1 MKRPNRVKSNRER
14 SQNPV
19 WKILRPIVFGTLAGA
34 VICTVLLLVLSLILV
49 AAKQLPQSLLQPI
62 TVLIAALGA
71 FFAGYTA
78 ARMSGE
84 RGMLYGAGSA
94 LLLFGLLF
102 LAGLT
107 VSGESVSAFMLTKGL
122 IMVLTG
128 AIAGILSV
136 NKKSRRK

>member
-1 MKRPNRVKSNRER
+1 MKKPKRVKSNRER
-14 SQNPV
+14 MQNPV

-34 VICTVLLLVLSLILV
+34 AVCTVLLLVLSLILV
-49 AAKQLPQSLLQPI
+49 AAKQLPQSLLQPL

-71 FFAGYTA
+71 FAAGYIA

-84 RGMLYGAGSA
+84 RGMMNGAGSA
-94 LLLFGLLF
+94 FLLFGLLF

-107 VSGESVSAFMLTKGL
+107 ITGESVSAFMLTKGL
-122 IMVLTG
+122 IMVITG
-128 AIAGILSV
+128 AIGGILSV